1 MYNKYVV
8 IITIIIVILCVIGIC
23 SFVSKRAVHAT
34 NSIGGY
40 SPNNF
45 VDNNCIIIEDDL
57 EGYNRSAENVTI
69 EVLNDTITRESA
81 EILITDKNEKPF
93 YWGNEFKVQNINNGK
108 WNDVKCINDTA
119 NYNEVINE
127 LDENNQVK
135 INIDYGKFYGPL
147 EDGTYRIVMKVY
159 GGQEIDL
166 YSEEFEIK

>member
-1 MYNKYVV
+1 MYNKYVI

-23 SFVSKRAVHAT
+23 FFVSKKVEDPT
-34 NSIGGY
+34 NSISDY
-40 SPNNF
+40 NPNNF
-45 VDNNCIIIEDDL
+45 VDNNNISSEGEEL
-57 EGYNRSAENVTI
+57 GYNRSTENVTI
-69 EVLNDTITRESA
+69 EVLKDTITRESA

-93 YWGNEFKVQNINNGK
+93 YWGNEFKIQNMNNGK
-108 WNDVKCINDTA
+108 WNDLKCINDTA

-135 INIDYGKFYGPL
+135 ININYGKYYGLL

-159 GGQEIDL
+159 DGQEIDL

>member
-23 SFVSKRAVHAT
+23 SFVSKRAEDAT

-45 VDNNCIIIEDDL
+45 VDNNCINIEDDL